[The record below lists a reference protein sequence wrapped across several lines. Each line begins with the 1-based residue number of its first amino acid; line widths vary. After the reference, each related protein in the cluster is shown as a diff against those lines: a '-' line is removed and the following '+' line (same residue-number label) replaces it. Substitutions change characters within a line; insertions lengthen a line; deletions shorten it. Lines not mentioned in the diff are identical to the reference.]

1 MKVLMTLP
9 LFLTL
14 TAVALANPTPV
25 DRAVLALMRNASEI
39 NIGLVQTM
47 PERIYFQGP
56 PYCQQPNLFNRTTAS
71 TVVLMNKPN

>member
-25 DRAVLALMRNASEI
+25 DRAILALLRNASEI
-39 NIGLVQTM
+39 NIGLVQTV
-47 PERIYFQGP
+47 PERDYFQGP
-56 PYCQQPNLFNRTTAS
+56 PYCQQPNLFNQTRLAQS
-71 TVVLMNKPN
+71 C

>member
-25 DRAVLALMRNASEI
+25 DRAVLALERNASEI

-47 PERIYFQGP
+47 PERNYFQGP
-56 PYCQQPNLFNRTTAS
+56 QYCQQPNLFNRTRLAPS
-71 TVVLMNKPN
+71 C

>member
-25 DRAVLALMRNASEI
+25 DRAVLALERNASEI

-47 PERIYFQGP
+47 PERSYFQGP
-56 PYCQQPNLFNRTTAS
+56 QYCQQPNLLNQTRLAQS
-71 TVVLMNKPN
+71 C

>member
-39 NIGLVQTM
+39 NIGLAQNHARKELLSRA
-47 PERIYFQGP
+47 P
-56 PYCQQPNLFNRTTAS
+56 
-71 TVVLMNKPN
+71 VLSAAESV